1 MSNAAAQQEENSLGS
16 LQNIWSVDIGPL
28 SGVKD
33 GLVAHHDNPA
43 FHGAQGGEAATRNCW

>member
-43 FHGAQGGEAATRNCW
+43 FHGAQGGEAATRDC